1 MIIYAEGAVN
11 NGRTIGNNESL
22 FLKDHR
28 GRRIGF
34 SSTGSEGNGLAGSGG
49 SWFFFAGGASL

>member
-1 MIIYAEGAVN
+1 VN
-11 NGRTIGNNESL
+11 NGRTMGNNGSL

-34 SSTGSEGNGLAGSGG
+34 SSKGSEGNGLAGSGG